1 MWLLCITI
9 IFSIV
14 NLIVVCGNILVLYI
28 IITQKSLHT
37 ATNAI
42 VLSLTVA
49 DFLLGCIIIPF
60 ALLQNY
66 FGVWYFGNVWC
77 QIWLALDIWLSTAS
91 IYNLLAITFDRYM
104 AVRDPIKYKLISS
117 SKMTKITI
125 SLVWVI
131 SAMLAVFKLIIDF
144 WLNSQNSQKID
155 SNLNMMTNDT
165 IVKISFDSGVKECT
179 PLTNYPAYII
189 FSASISFILP
199 LFAMIEMNACIVQ
212 TVSDSCRKQ
221 SAVRKINSRGNSVGK
236 SCDQNGEYTQ
246 LRIHRGVTKP
256 IQSCNASH
264 ERIAWKGKTRR
275 NSFDN
280 KFYQYTTT
288 NNEGEKINTQKWI
301 DYGNGHGTQQ
311 NMRLKKIS
319 HSDRLK
325 KKISTRSLGPSANF
339 IITTEDKEM
348 ENTNLECSQSIHEL
362 EKDEEDFRVSSS
374 ENDYKKESKA
384 STTTSSDN
392 IALWHAATV
401 PIILYKGPSQLK
413 TQLSMA
419 KKTLFSSRIS
429 SNSSNKNLSK
439 QQSTEYRVARTIVI
453 VVGCFAICWIPFTIV
468 YLSEAFESCSNN
480 KCIPQWLFTLTFW
493 LGYAN
498 SAINPLI
505 YSAFSRDFSTAFKKV
520 LFRKKKKLSRS

>member
-9 IFSIV
+9 VFGIV
-14 NLIVVCGNILVLYI
+14 NIIVVCGNILVLYI

-49 DFLLGCIIIPF
+49 DFLLGCIILPF

-66 FGVWYFGNVWC
+66 FGVWHFGDMWC

-131 SAMLAVFKLIIDF
+131 SAMLAIFKLIIDF
-144 WLNSQNSQKID
+144 WLISPSSEKLITTNLKNNTFLIT
-155 SNLNMMTNDT
+155 SNNEEY
-165 IVKISFDSGVKECT
+165 KECT
-179 PLTNYPAYII
+179 PLTNTPLYII

-199 LFAMIEMNACIVQ
+199 LIAMIEMNVCIVQ
-212 TVSDSCRKQ
+212 TVSDSCRKK
-221 SAVRKINSRGNSVGK
+221 SSISKINSIGSSLVKSVEQ
-236 SCDQNGEYTQ
+236 SGEYTQ
-246 LRIHRGVTKP
+246 LRIHRGVKKP
-256 IQSCNASH
+256 IQSCNASQ
-264 ERIAWKGKTRR
+264 ERIASKRKTRR
-275 NSFDN
+275 NSLDN
-280 KFYQYTTT
+280 KFYQYSTI
-288 NNEGEKINTQKWI
+288 NNKTEKIKIPKWS
-301 DYGNGHGTQQ
+301 DYENFHESK
-311 NMRLKKIS
+311 NIKLKKITKGK
-319 HSDRLK
+319 RLK

-339 IITTEDKEM
+339 IISSIDDKDNIKDYV
-348 ENTNLECSQSIHEL
+348 ENSQSTL
-362 EKDEEDFRVSSS
+362 EPKEIC
-374 ENDYKKESKA
+374 KESSFEINQSKTSKN
-384 STTTSSDN
+384 STSLTTDN
-392 IALWHAATV
+392 MTLWSAATV
-401 PIILYKGPSQLK
+401 PIILCKCPCQLK
-413 TQLSMA
+413 TQLSIA
-419 KKTLFSSRIS
+419 KKTLFSSMSS
-429 SNSSNKNLSK
+429 SNNKHLSK

-453 VVGCFAICWIPFTIV
+453 VVGCFAICWIPFMIV

-505 YSAFSRDFSTAFKKV
+505 YSAFSRDFSAAFKKV
-520 LFRKKKKLSRS
+520 LFRKKKKISRS